1 VVSTSKLVHGAPNIN
16 SKRWKKLKV
25 KNIKLVLNGSVCKEI
40 KKYEYYSQ
48 KSDMY
53 LQKKL
58 KIAQTDS

>member
-1 VVSTSKLVHGAPNIN
+1 VHGAPNIN